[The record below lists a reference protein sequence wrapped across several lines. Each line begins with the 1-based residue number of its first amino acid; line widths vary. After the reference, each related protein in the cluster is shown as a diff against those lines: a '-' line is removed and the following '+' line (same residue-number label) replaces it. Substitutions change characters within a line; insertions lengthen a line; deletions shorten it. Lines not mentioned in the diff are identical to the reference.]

1 MAEGEVQDNI
11 RKALFRSPA
20 VDQAQSSGIILKMT
34 DHQYILVSIIR
45 MFLYDVTDTL
55 MSKLQIE
62 QDVETSVRILH
73 KEQHEQTLKQLR
85 QKLKDLTKDDWRYQP
100 VNQLIGL
107 E

>member
-1 MAEGEVQDNI
+1 MYRPAHVIFYPAVIKMAEGEVQDNI

-20 VDQAQSSGIILKMT
+20 VDQAQSSDI
-34 DHQYILVSIIR
+34 
-45 MFLYDVTDTL
+45 TDTL

>member
-20 VDQAQSSGIILKMT
+20 VDQAQSSDI
-34 DHQYILVSIIR
+34 
-45 MFLYDVTDTL
+45 TDTL